1 VPDPLH
7 RLCAFVTGLDDRV
20 RDAVEAASGFTG
32 VAPDALATIGHAPGL
47 RVEDLASM
55 LRVSHSGA
63 VRTVDRL
70 VTAGLA
76 ERRPSAGDRRTVEL
90 RLTPAGVAASRRV
103 LDARNGVLSDAVGV
117 LDPGDRDKLAGLVDR
132 VLTGLAARAGD
143 DHSLCRLCDPDDCTS
158 GCPVEAGAGAAAAD
172 DTVAEVRVSPSA
184 GSPGAAGSSPRRSA
198 AASSPAPR
206 RRVATRP
213 G

>member
-1 VPDPLH
+1 MPDPLH
-7 RLCAFVTGLDDRV
+7 RLCALVTGLDDRV

-70 VTAGLA
+70 VAAGLV

-90 RLTPAGVAASRRV
+90 WLTPAGGRARRRV
-103 LDARNGVLSDAVGV
+103 LDARNGVLGDTVGV
-117 LDPGDRDKLAGLVDR
+117 LAPGDRETLAGLVDR

-158 GCPVEAGAGAAAAD
+158 GCPVEAGAGAD
-172 DTVAEVRVSPSA
+172 ETVAEVPVSPSA
-184 GSPGAAGSSPRRSA
+184 GSPGAAASSPRRSA
-198 AASSPAPR
+198 GASSEAR
-206 RRVATRP
+206 RGRVATRP
-213 G
+213 A

>member
-1 VPDPLH
+1 MPDPLH
-7 RLCAFVTGLDDRV
+7 RLCALVTGLDDRV

-70 VTAGLA
+70 VAAGLV

-90 RLTPAGVAASRRV
+90 WLTPAGGRARRQVLAARDRV
-103 LDARNGVLSDAVGV
+103 LGDAVGV
-117 LDPGDRDKLAGLVDR
+117 LDPGGRDALAELVDR
-132 VLTGLAARAGD
+132 LLTGLAARSAD
-143 DHSLCRLCDPDDCTS
+143 DHSLCRLCDPDDCTA
-158 GCPVEAGAGAAAAD
+158 GCPVDVGVGSAAGVGVSRSAGYPAAAAF
-172 DTVAEVRVSPSA
+172 SP
-184 GSPGAAGSSPRRSA
+184 PRSA
-198 AASSPAPR
+198 EASSPAR
-206 RRVATRP
+206 RGREATRP

>member
-1 VPDPLH
+1 MPDPLH
-7 RLCAFVTGLDDRV
+7 RLCALVTGLDDRV

-32 VAPDALATIGHAPGL
+32 AAPDALATIGQAPGL

-70 VTAGLA
+70 VAAGLV

-90 RLTPAGVAASRRV
+90 WLTPAGGQVRRRV
-103 LDARNGVLSDAVGV
+103 LDARNRVLAGALGA
-117 LDPGDRDKLAGLVDR
+117 LDPGDRDALAGLVDR
-132 VLTGLAARAGD
+132 LLTGLAARAVD
-143 DHSLCRLCDPDDCTS
+143 DHSLCRLCDPDDCAA
-158 GCPVEAGAGAAAAD
+158 GCPVEAG
-172 DTVAEVRVSPSA
+172 VAVSRSG
-184 GSPGAAGSSPRRSA
+184 GSPGAA
-198 AASSPAPR
+198 ASSPPR
-206 RRVATRP
+206 SAGASPAARRGRVAIRP

>member
-1 VPDPLH
+1 MPDPLH
-7 RLCAFVTGLDDRV
+7 RLCALVTGLDDRV

-70 VTAGLA
+70 VAAGLV

-90 RLTPAGVAASRRV
+90 WLTPAGGRARCRV
-103 LDARNGVLSDAVGV
+103 LDARNLVLGDAVAV
-117 LDPGDRDKLAGLVDR
+117 LDPGDRDALAGLVDR
-132 VLTGLAARAGD
+132 LLTGIATRAGD
-143 DHSLCRLCDPDDCTS
+143 DHSLCRLCDPDDCTA
-158 GCPVEAGAGAAAAD
+158 GCPVEAGSAAAAE
-172 DTVAEVRVSPSA
+172 VAVSRTA
-184 GSPGAAGSSPRRSA
+184 GSPGAA
-198 AASSPAPR
+198 ASSPPRSAGASAPVPQGP
-206 RRVATRP
+206 VATRP